1 MAPADQDLDA
11 IIERLT
17 PYRLSR
23 NVGAIACLPF
33 MTLHP
38 IKHFLSHIFYGW
50 RMVGLVSA
58 IRIVGGGLHQYGF
71 TVFFLPISQDLGLS
85 RAATSLAFSLS
96 RAQGAIEA
104 PLVGYLVDR
113 FGPRPVIVAATLLA
127 GIGYILLSWV
137 NTYTDFLIVYLG
149 VISLAFVAGFV
160 HSPMVIANSW
170 FIRQR
175 ARAMTVV
182 SAAVPVGGALISPL
196 LAFGVS
202 SLGWRWAALL
212 SGCAF
217 LIFCVP
223 LSFGVRR
230 SPESMGLLPDGDLP
244 RDAARRDALRQAA
257 ENNHQSGAD
266 LTAAQAMKTIVFW
279 LLVISMMARVA
290 AYSTVTVHFV
300 PLMVWKGLGQEE
312 SAFLLGAFAFIN
324 MVAHFIIGWIADKM
338 NKPALMSLCHLLCAL
353 AVLPLVGS
361 AAVWQLWLFTTVF
374 TFLDAS
380 FPVVWATV
388 GDFYGRRYFAT
399 IRGMMSFFYMW
410 GSFAGPIF
418 AGAVYDRT
426 ESYGAVLWTLFAI
439 LSLATF
445 LNTLLIKPWRQR
457 MGALGD
463 QAMASAH

>member
-1 MAPADQDLDA
+1 MTFKL
-11 IIERLT
+11 ISNFV
-17 PYRLSR
+17 SR
-23 NVGAIACLPF
+23 
-33 MTLHP
+33 
-38 IKHFLSHIFYGW
+38 IFYGW

-58 IRIVGGGLHQYGF
+58 IRVVGGGLHQYGF

-113 FGPRPVIVAATLLA
+113 FGPRPVIVAAALLA

-137 NTYTDFLIVYLG
+137 NNYTSFLIVYLG

-160 HSPMVIANSW
+160 HSPMVVANSW

-182 SAAVPVGGALISPL
+182 SAAVPVGGALISPV

-202 SLGWRWAALL
+202 SMGWRWAAFL
-212 SGCAF
+212 SGCVF
-217 LIFCVP
+217 LIVCVP
-223 LSFGVRR
+223 LSFQVRR
-230 SPESMGLLPDGDLP
+230 SPESMGLLPDGDMP
-244 RDAARRDALRQAA
+244 RDTSGDDPSWKTSFGSGRAANDSTAA
-257 ENNHQSGAD
+257 E
-266 LTAAQAMKTIVFW
+266 AMRTFVFW
-279 LLVISMMARVA
+279 VLVISMMGRVA

-300 PLMVWKGLGQEE
+300 PLMVWKGLSQEE

-324 MVAHFIIGWIADKM
+324 MVAHFVIGWIADKV
-338 NKPALMSLCHLLCAL
+338 NKPGLMTLCHLVCAV
-353 AVLPLVGS
+353 AVLPLIRD
-361 AAVWQLWLFTTVF
+361 AAPWQLWLFTTVF

-410 GSFAGPIF
+410 GSFAGPVF
-418 AGAVYDRT
+418 AGVVYDRT
-426 ESYGAVLWTLFAI
+426 ESYASVLWALFTTL
-439 LSLATF
+439 SVATF
-445 LNTLLIKPWRQR
+445 LNILLIKPWQQR
-457 MGALGD
+457 MVALRGE
-463 QAMASAH
+463 AIASIH

>member
-1 MAPADQDLDA
+1 MTCKP
-11 IIERLT
+11 
-17 PYRLSR
+17 
-23 NVGAIACLPF
+23 IAN
-33 MTLHP
+33 
-38 IKHFLSHIFYGW
+38 FLSHIFYGW

-113 FGPRPVIVAATLLA
+113 FGPRPVIVVATLLA
-127 GIGYILLSWV
+127 GIGYILLSRV
-137 NTYTDFLIVYLG
+137 DTYTGFLIVYLG

-212 SGCAF
+212 SGWAF
-217 LIFCVP
+217 LIVCVP
-223 LSFGVRR
+223 LSLGVRR

-244 RDAARRDALRQAA
+244 HDTAGGDGSQEATVGDPQRD
-257 ENNHQSGAD
+257 AD

-279 LLVISMMARVA
+279 LLVISMMTRVA

-338 NKPALMSLCHLLCAL
+338 NKPALMSVCHLFCAL
-353 AVLPLVGS
+353 AVLPLVGN
-361 AAVWQLWLFTTVF
+361 AAIWQLWLFTTVF

-426 ESYGAVLWTLFAI
+426 ESYATVLWTLFA
-439 LSLATF
+439 LLLLATL
-445 LNTLLIKPWRQR
+445 LNILLIKPWRQR
-457 MGALGD
+457 MVAHGG
-463 QAMASAH
+463 QAMVSAHATGIVAK